1 MINTGP
7 VIRVVDDNET
17 LRHALEFMLRCEG
30 YTVRAFGS
38 AEDFLRD
45 DIPSE
50 PGCLI
55 LDVQMPGLSG
65 LELFE
70 VLRMRGYKVP
80 IIFLTAHAD
89 VDMAVEAMRSGACDF
104 YQKSVVPEKVLP
116 AVARAVE
123 KNPAAGVKDLMRDV
137 EAYKTLTER
146 EEQILRLVS
155 IGLVNR
161 RIAERLKISQR
172 TVEHYRA
179 GAMHKLGLTS
189 SAQIAGF
196 FERIDQWKEA
206 AHAKAIAGL

>member
-1 MINTGP
+1 MINTAP

-55 LDVQMPGLSG
+55 LDVQMSGLSG

-161 RIAERLKISQR
+161 RIAERLKISER